1 MIKTRRIFKTAT
13 TGHDEIKELLQ
24 FMFTGELLAPAEELW
39 LVSPWISDV
48 VIIDNRSG
56 LFSSLNPSWGFR
68 EIRLSEILTQ
78 LLSMGVRAVIV
89 TRPGESQR
97 FLSQL
102 RYQVDSIGLL
112 NSLTVILR
120 ENLHIKGILCGNCLL
135 TGSMNF
141 TYYGLELNDEQITFE
156 TDSEAIAGARIEFRS
171 YGVSS

>member
-1 MIKTRRIFKTAT
+1 VIKTRRIFKTAT
-13 TGHDEIKELLQ
+13 TGQDEIRELLQ
-24 FMFTGELLAPAEELW
+24 FMFTGELLAPSDEFW

-68 EIRLSEILTQ
+68 EIRLSEILSQ
-78 LLSMGVRAVIV
+78 LLSIGVRAVIV
-89 TRPGESQR
+89 TRPGESEL

-102 RYQVDSIGLL
+102 NHQLDSIGLL
-112 NSLTVILR
+112 NALTVILR
-120 ENLHIKGILCGNCLL
+120 ENLHIKGVLCDNCLL

-141 TYYGLELNDEQITFE
+141 TYYGLELNDEQVTFE

-171 YGVSS
+171 YGASS